1 MFLSGAMAVSPRGA
15 APELGRCAAR
25 QGQGALVGLC
35 PLFHCVRVFLLL
47 LLNEHDD
54 SVEKRL

>member
-1 MFLSGAMAVSPRGA
+1 MSPRGA

-25 QGQGALVGLC
+25 QGQGALVGLW